1 MKYYTI
7 QGKLTGHPNSDGVC
21 NSTRVHP
28 DLEALGVERIEIDFI
43 KEQVSFIY
51 KGNNLSSLKCFLSY
65 FIILDNEATV
75 GEPEMSQIADIREQS
90 DIGEI

>member
-7 QGKLTGHPNSDGVC
+7 QGKLTGFPNGDGVC
-21 NSTRVHP
+21 YSTRVHP

-51 KGNNLSSLKCFLSY
+51 KGNNLSSLEYSLFY
-65 FIILDNEATV
+65 FIFLTR
-75 GEPEMSQIADIREQS
+75 Q
-90 DIGEI
+90 